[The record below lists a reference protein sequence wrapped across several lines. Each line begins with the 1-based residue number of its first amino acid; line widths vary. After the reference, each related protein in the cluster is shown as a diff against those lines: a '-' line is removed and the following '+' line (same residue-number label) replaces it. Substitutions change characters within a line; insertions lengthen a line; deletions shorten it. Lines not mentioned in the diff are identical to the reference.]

1 MNEQTLAAL
10 DQDGLTLDDVAPKYL
25 RLKDVTRVYGLKE
38 GWIYQKVREGKL
50 KSVRLSKGCTLFEC
64 ASIES
69 LIATLAENNSAV
81 K

>member
-1 MNEQTLAAL
+1 MNEQKLEVVEQGAISE
-10 DQDGLTLDDVAPKYL
+10 DDISPKYL

-69 LIATLAENNSAV
+69 LIATLAENNLGSR
-81 K
+81 

>member
-10 DQDGLTLDDVAPKYL
+10 DQDELTIDDVAPKYL

-69 LIATLAENNSAV
+69 LIATLAENNV
-81 K
+81 TQR

>member
-1 MNEQTLAAL
+1 MNEQKLEVVE
-10 DQDGLTLDDVAPKYL
+10 QGVISVDDISPKYL

-38 GWIYQKVREGKL
+38 GWVYAKVREGKL

>member
-10 DQDGLTLDDVAPKYL
+10 DQDELTIDDVAPKYL

-50 KSVRLSKGCTLFEC
+50 KSVRLSKCCTLFEC

-69 LIATLAENNSAV
+69 LIATLAENNV
-81 K
+81 TQR